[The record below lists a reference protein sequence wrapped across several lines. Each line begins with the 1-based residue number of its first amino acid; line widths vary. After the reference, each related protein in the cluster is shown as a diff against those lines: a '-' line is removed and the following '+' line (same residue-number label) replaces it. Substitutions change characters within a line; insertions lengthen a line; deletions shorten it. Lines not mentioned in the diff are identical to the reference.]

1 MNINIDK
8 IKEEVYKTKKNIANN
23 LSKEEEEEI
32 NIFIDSL
39 FVDLQNKIKKI
50 NIAELTKKIN
60 SYFKEN
66 KDVWY

>member
-8 IKEEVYKTKKNIANN
+8 IKEEIYETKKLIANN

-39 FVDLQNKIKKI
+39 FEDLQNKIKKI

-66 KDVWY
+66 KDV

>member
-66 KDVWY
+66 KDV